1 MPYRLLTFDG
11 VPLPAKV
18 PEDDLGVGNVNST
31 LLDSLGGVFDFMGST
46 RRLPK
51 RHGIHLRGKYLGED
65 NTHWVTEVGD
75 DVVDDVGDFV
85 ILGADYVADLR
96 DQVDAL
102 KGRIGRSGQLIR
114 RREEDSLQ
122 QFKTARL
129 LQVAHVRKLEN
140 LDRIAELDIDWEAA
154 GVPWKRATST
164 TTVVALAAG
173 ANAVAVTVAGVEDV
187 SDAVMTVTATANI
200 TNLVMT
206 LGGAQKWTFSGTIA
220 AGTALVVDT
229 GKKTVKNNG
238 ADAYSSFALNST
250 HTADDWLVLVSGTN
264 NLSLTVTGGPGSV
277 SVVHYDQW
285 M

>member
-18 PEDDLGVGNVNST
+18 PEDDLGVGSVNST

-51 RHGIHLRGKYLGED
+51 RHAIHLRGKYLGED
-65 NTHWVTEVGD
+65 NTHWVDEVGD

-102 KGRIGRSGQLIR
+102 KGKVGRSGQLIR
-114 RREEDSLQ
+114 RREEDSLE

-129 LQVAHVRKLEN
+129 LQVGHVRKLEN

-154 GVPWKRATST
+154 GVPWKRRPS
-164 TTVVALAAG
+164 
-173 ANAVAVTVAGVEDV
+173 
-187 SDAVMTVTATANI
+187 
-200 TNLVMT
+200 
-206 LGGAQKWTFSGTIA
+206 
-220 AGTALVVDT
+220 
-229 GKKTVKNNG
+229 
-238 ADAYSSFALNST
+238 
-250 HTADDWLVLVSGTN
+250 
-264 NLSLTVTGGPGSV
+264 
-277 SVVHYDQW
+277 
-285 M
+285 